1 MGKKEKR
8 DQKIRNNPQ
17 NLDFDEVLHWLKD
30 TGFILERISGSH
42 HIFRHPLTHAK
53 LNFQPD
59 KNGKAKSYQ
68 IKQAIRA
75 IDQN

>member
-17 NLDFDEVLHWLKD
+17 NVDFNEVLQWLKD
-30 TGFILERISGSH
+30 NGFVLERISGSH
-42 HIFRHPLTHAK
+42 HIFRHPITQTK

-59 KNGKAKSYQ
+59 KNGKAKPYQ

-75 IDQN
+75 IDQS